1 MALPP
6 EKEEQRS
13 SRRNTLTGTEAADM
27 LIDFAELYDA
37 TLPHRVHGVAESRAE
52 LLLVVTKLLGILT
65 GEIPRQEDLEQVL
78 PFEADVARWCTR
90 ETDGLFD

>member
-1 MALPP
+1 MLRLATAWEQHDAFCALRKPT
-6 EKEEQRS
+6 S
-13 SRRNTLTGTEAADM
+13 GWAAPKDVI
-27 LIDFAELYDA
+27 L
-37 TLPHRVHGVAESRAE
+37 
-52 LLLVVTKLLGILT
+52 KLLGILT